1 MNLSKANVGTPLTVR
16 SEDND
21 GDKINTSLKMES
33 DSFDG
38 EALLQN
44 SFCSSYIG
52 SIKSLRSQTVTE
64 TQRNEG
70 TRKLFIE
77 GNDRIVPIQWIV
89 LVTFL
94 PQLLLP
100 LNLIMLGKK
109 NISNFIIHVIQL
121 LTLNRYL
128 QSNNLQALTIE

>member
-1 MNLSKANVGTPLTVR
+1 MNLSKPNVGTPLTVR

-21 GDKINTSLKMES
+21 GDKRNTSLKMES

-44 SFCSSYIG
+44 SFYSSYIG
-52 SIKSLRSQTVTE
+52 SIKSSKSQTATE
-64 TQRNEG
+64 SQRNKG

-77 GNDRIVPIQWIV
+77 ENDTKVPIQWFV

-121 LTLNRYL
+121 LTLYRYL
-128 QSNNLQALTIE
+128 QSNNLQVSTI